1 MKRKDA
7 LYELLIQHAGTYCSG
22 ETLAQELGIS
32 RAAVWKAVQTLRTES
47 NVPIQSHPKKGYCIP
62 ADADLLTVAA
72 VQPHLKTQYLGR
84 VLYTHTTINSTNTA
98 CKELAAAYAVHGT
111 VVAADGQSAGRG
123 RMGRPFC
130 SPVNTGLYFSILL
143 RKGLM
148 MPMAQ

>member
-72 VQPHLKTQYLGR
+72 VQPHLKTQYLALPFQGR
-84 VLYTHTTINSTNTA
+84 HSG
-98 CKELAAAYAVHGT
+98 CKIFV
-111 VVAADGQSAGRG
+111 GRG
-123 RMGRPFC
+123 AC
-130 SPVNTGLYFSILL
+130 SRRS
-143 RKGLM
+143 
-148 MPMAQ
+148 

>member
-84 VLYTHTTINSTNTA
+84 VLYIHTPQSTP
-98 CKELAAAYAVHGT
+98 
-111 VVAADGQSAGRG
+111 Q
-123 RMGRPFC
+123 
-130 SPVNTGLYFSILL
+130 ILL
-143 RKGLM
+143 VRSLRLLM
-148 MPMAQ
+148 QYMEQ

>member
-7 LYELLIQHAGTYCSG
+7 LYELLIQYAGTYCSG

-98 CKELAAAYAVHGT
+98 CKQMGSLPDE
-111 VVAADGQSAGRG
+111 DGWGDRFALRSIQGCISR
-123 RMGRPFC
+123 
-130 SPVNTGLYFSILL
+130 FSYE
-143 RKGLM
+143 KG
-148 MPMAQ
+148 